1 MHADTLERANA
12 IHALCFES
20 ASINNLSSWVNDPRT
35 AFTHNCR
42 A

>member
-1 MHADTLERANA
+1 MRIGNITTA
-12 IHALCFES
+12 ALVNEF
-20 ASINNLSSWVNDPRT
+20 ASINNLSSRVNDPRT